1 MEIAWRRL
9 YPSWEDG
16 KGDGDLVHVLRIQRI
31 WVVAYGWFRDLDTVH
46 NRPRG
51 EESSGFRMPSKWQ
64 TAITPRSY
72 QG

>member
-1 MEIAWRRL
+1 MAIWRSRGGGY
-9 YPSWEDG
+9 YPSWKEG
-16 KGDGDLVHVLRIQRI
+16 KGDGDLVHVLA
-31 WVVAYGWFRDLDTVH
+31 AYGWFGDPGAVH

-72 QG
+72 QR